1 MTNLE
6 GYEYFKNEN
15 GKTMAIEKATGEI
28 IDTFWMCLP
37 FGTQIKTPDGVTTQR
52 SYLQQKTQN
61 HLKRIT
67 NSDLGKFFFVSNQEE
82 FKDLLPQT
90 VTRLIYLNTFIH
102 YGDNKLMKTER
113 TPMEKSDLAKILGI
127 SKAAVT
133 KFWKEVSPKYIAE
146 KENNLIFTNT
156 DVFIRRKLNQR
167 GGFNPY
173 QKFYMQ
179 GIRKLYEI
187 TAVTQHKHLGYVFKM
202 LPYIN
207 LEFNVLCRNPLETD
221 LERIEPLSLKDFCA
235 EIGYDTSQINR
246 LLNIYRKLTFDVK
259 GKQENFCA
267 FVFDG
272 INRNK
277 SKIFI
282 NPNVLYNGSNYQRV
296 KILGMFCRN

>member
-6 GYEYFKNEN
+6 GYEYFKNDN
-15 GKTMAIEKATGEI
+15 GETKAVQTATGEI
-28 IDTFWMCLP
+28 VDTFWTCLP
-37 FGTQIKTPDGVTTQR
+37 VGSQIKTPDGVTIQR
-52 SYLQQKTQN
+52 NYLQQKTQN
-61 HLKRIT
+61 HLKRIA
-67 NSDLGKFFFVSNQEE
+67 NSELGKFFFISNQEE

-133 KFWKEVSPKYIAE
+133 KFWKEVSPKYIVE

-156 DVFIRRKLNQR
+156 DVFIKRKLNQR

-173 QKFYMQ
+173 QKFYIN
-179 GIRKLYEI
+179 GIRKLYEA
-187 TAVTQHKHLGYVFKM
+187 TAVSQHKHLGYIFKM

-221 LERIEPLSLKDFCA
+221 LERIEPLSLKEFCD

-246 LLNIYRKLTFDVK
+246 LLNIYSKLTFDVK
-259 GKQENFCA
+259 GKQESFCA

-272 INRNK
+272 IDRNK
-277 SKIFI
+277 SKIFV
-282 NPNVLYNGSNYQRV
+282 NPNILYNGSNYQRV

>member
-15 GKTMAIEKATGEI
+15 GETMAIETATGEI
-28 IDTFWMCLP
+28 VDTFWTCLP
-37 FGTQIKTPDGVTTQR
+37 VGSQIKTPDGVTIQR
-52 SYLQQKTQN
+52 NYLQQKTQN
-61 HLKRIT
+61 HLKRIA
-67 NSDLGKFFFVSNQEE
+67 NSELGKFFFISNQEE

-90 VTRLIYLNTFIH
+90 VTRLIYLNTFIR

-113 TPMEKSDLAKILGI
+113 TPMEKSDLAKILGV

-133 KFWKEVSPKYIAE
+133 KFWKEVSPKYVEE

-156 DVFIRRKLNQR
+156 NVFIRRKLNQR
-167 GGFNPY
+167 GEFNPY
-173 QKFYMQ
+173 QKFYIN
-179 GIRKLYEI
+179 GIRKLYEA
-187 TAVTQHKHLGYVFKM
+187 TAVSQHKHLGYVFKM

-221 LERIEPLSLKDFCA
+221 LERIEPLSLKEFCD

-246 LLNIYRKLTFDVK
+246 LLNIYKKLTFDVK
-259 GKQENFCA
+259 GKQESFCA

-272 INRNK
+272 IDRNK
-277 SKIFI
+277 SKIFV